1 MSHLRITCAPFTPI
15 VDMDINRRL
24 NLNWRYG
31 LKVKKLTS
39 SKRRR
44 TKVAALSGSASS
56 RCPQNFN
63 RKLLRVAATLA
74 WRRDRPGPDENASC
88 RSIAKPGASYRLG
101 PAKPN

>member
-63 RKLLRVAATLA
+63 RKLLRGCRYASMAAGSA
-74 WRRDRPGPDENASC
+74 GP
-88 RSIAKPGASYRLG
+88 R
-101 PAKPN
+101 